1 VTGVEPI
8 EYESAGAAHV
18 EESRGGWGE
27 TDSGAEFGGEVGHIL
42 WSGVIGVSMLR
53 VGEKERQAERFAVSQ
68 VILSS
73 EECEQ
78 ISGPQRLKPQ
88 FL

>member
-1 VTGVEPI
+1 M
-8 EYESAGAAHV
+8 
-18 EESRGGWGE
+18 EESGGGWGE
-27 TDSGAEFGGEVGHIL
+27 ADSGAEFGGGVGHIL
-42 WSGVIGVSMLR
+42 WSGVIEVSMLR

-78 ISGPQRLKPQ
+78 ISGPRRLKPQ